1 MGKWRKCKIGDVA
14 FSNVRSVG
22 KDYQYKDILY
32 LDTGSIT
39 RGRIEEV
46 QEFSLVDAP
55 SRAKRLVQDQDIIY
69 STVRPIQR
77 HYGFIRTPPKNLVVS
92 TGFSVITAKKEEAEP
107 LYLYYLLT
115 SDERVEELDV
125 IAEASTSAYPS
136 LRPADIEA
144 LDIEI
149 PKSTKEQAAIAEVL
163 CSLDDKIDLLHR
175 QNKTLESIA
184 ETLFRQWFIE
194 EEQKYTK
201 LGLVIE
207 TTSGGTPSRSNMGF
221 YEDGTHYWVKS
232 KELNGKFILDTEEKI
247 TDEAVKKS
255 SAKILPAYSVLIAMY
270 GATVGEYALISK
282 PMTCN
287 QAICAVLP
295 NERYPYTFLFMFIK
309 SMKDKIMSMA
319 VGSAQQNVSQ
329 ILIKQL
335 DIPEACP
342 KIIEFSNLVAPL
354 FEKIENN
361 LLQTLKLERLHD
373 NLLPKLMSGEV
384 RVQYQE
390 AV

>member
-1 MGKWRKCKIGDVA
+1 
-14 FSNVRSVG
+14 
-22 KDYQYKDILY
+22 
-32 LDTGSIT
+32 
-39 RGRIEEV
+39 
-46 QEFSLVDAP
+46 
-55 SRAKRLVQDQDIIY
+55 
-69 STVRPIQR
+69 
-77 HYGFIRTPPKNLVVS
+77 VVS